1 MRRDVSETIEYLKQG
16 EQTRGGNALPAVV
29 VPVLPVMQRGSE
41 RRGWFSRLFAP
52 REEKIEDDTVC
63 ELMEVR
69 KDGLIRKAK
78 LWVAADL
85 ILYEDDVKN
94 AINTG
99 RLENGGRAIVAR
111 LKQFTQ
117 LMGSTDELLNRK
129 ARALAQGQLQQL
141 FGISTNGREGGKKE
155 NKKTD

>member
-16 EQTRGGNALPAVV
+16 EPARGGNTLPAVV
-29 VPVLPVMQRGSE
+29 VPVLPMMQRGSA

-69 KDGLIRKAK
+69 KDGLIRKAN

-85 ILYEDDVKN
+85 MLYEDDVTN
-94 AINTG
+94 AIDTG
-99 RLENGGRAIVAR
+99 RLANGGRAIVER

-117 LMGSTDELLNRK
+117 LMGSVDELLNHK
-129 ARALAQGQLQQL
+129 ARELAQGQLQQL
-141 FGISTNGREGGKKE
+141 FGLCPNGRNDGKKA

>member
-1 MRRDVSETIEYLKQG
+1 MTRRDVSETIEYLKQG
-16 EQTRGGNALPAVV
+16 EQARSGNTLPAVV

-41 RRGWFSRLFAP
+41 QRGWFSRFLAP

-63 ELMEVR
+63 ELLEVR

-85 ILYEDDVKN
+85 ILYEDEVKN

-99 RLENGGRAIVAR
+99 RLDNMGRAILER
-111 LKQFTQ
+111 LRHFTQ
-117 LMGSTDELLNRK
+117 LMGSADDLLNRK
-129 ARALAQGQLQQL
+129 ARALAQEQLQHL
-141 FGISTNGREGGKKE
+141 YGISSNGQNGGRKE
-155 NKKTD
+155 ES